1 MKRSKVRWSQS
12 YGRYEPCSKLLPLH
26 SKVKTMSPFNL
37 VLGKTQLVLYGIA
50 SQTILP
56 DQVIATTIIREA
68 WNQGIREFDTAQRYG
83 TSEEVLGK
91 ALWELGIS

>member
-1 MKRSKVRWSQS
+1 
-12 YGRYEPCSKLLPLH
+12 
-26 SKVKTMSPFNL
+26 MSPFNL